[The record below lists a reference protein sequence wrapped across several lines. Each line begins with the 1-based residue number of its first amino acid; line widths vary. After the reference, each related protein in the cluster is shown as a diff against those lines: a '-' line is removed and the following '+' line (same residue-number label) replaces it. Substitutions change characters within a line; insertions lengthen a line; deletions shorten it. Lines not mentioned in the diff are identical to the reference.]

1 MSAPSNFAWGR
12 WIRASIAHHYLG
24 VDRNWFMKHVRPF
37 VPVIKLSTQA
47 RAYRKSDLDA
57 RAEQIEITLLQ
68 PIDDYAGRS
77 EHNVGNGRP
86 IVGKGGNKAWGEREP
101 ARVTFREAARKY
113 LRDEAPKLASSENLA
128 WHVGLLD
135 PFVGDLALEE
145 VHDETLR
152 PFKEHRLKRDG
163 VGVTTVNRS
172 FEVVRRICA

>member
-68 PIDDYAGRS
+68 PIDDYAGLS
-77 EHNVGNGRP
+77 EHNVGHGRP
-86 IVGKGGNKAWGEREP
+86 IIW
-101 ARVTFREAARKY
+101 
-113 LRDEAPKLASSENLA
+113 
-128 WHVGLLD
+128 
-135 PFVGDLALEE
+135 
-145 VHDETLR
+145 
-152 PFKEHRLKRDG
+152 
-163 VGVTTVNRS
+163 
-172 FEVVRRICA
+172 